1 MSMSIEQEVRLLVGF
16 LKDENYSVKQS
27 GTPHSSVS
35 YPEDVDK
42 WWSFTKTTGNRR
54 CDVKGGF
61 LRMRDNGM
69 VSYDFF
75 KGGSKYGKHL
85 KSDPGDLYGEG
96 WTTDLSLTEVV
107 QFFSG
112 SD

>member
-1 MSMSIEQEVRLLVGF
+1 MSLSMEQEVTSLVSF
-16 LKDENYSVKQS
+16 LKGENFTVKQS
-27 GTPHSSVS
+27 ETPHSSVS
-35 YPEDVDK
+35 YPEDIDK
-42 WWSFTKTTGNRR
+42 WWSFTKPNVTNR
-54 CDVKGGF
+54 CEVNGGF
-61 LRMRDNGM
+61 LRMRDDGM

-85 KSDPGDLYGEG
+85 KSDPEDLYGEG

-107 QFFSG
+107 RFFSG